1 MTFIGTKDGT
11 PIHNNEAP
19 IPYGEMPWE
28 WVGPVSQGFLNS
40 VDLMV
45 EQTTRD

>member
-11 PIHNNEAP
+11 PIPNNEAP

-28 WVGPVSQGFLNS
+28 WVGPVSQVFFSFRGSDGGTNH
-40 VDLMV
+40 
-45 EQTTRD
+45 